1 LPEVRHPWHTKHWDF
16 RPPGGRPIGTGVAPA
31 SGVGARTPPR
41 GSACALATEDQMLEL
56 LKFASPKG
64 QSTQEQTGALHLLV
78 TRAEQ
83 ERTALQAV
91 LDLLAQRDGQV
102 LTLARQVQDA
112 ADKMTSL
119 TARLDGLGERI
130 SELDGHA
137 SDIEALDGRLDTLT
151 DVARGAERQVQEAL
165 GAGSELQKQRHTL
178 EQVSEQATK
187 LQTFAEAV
195 EQRIYALET
204 LSDQVLQKT
213 KALEHQQQI
222 VEHAVVQSNRV
233 SEM

>member
-1 LPEVRHPWHTKHWDF
+1 
-16 RPPGGRPIGTGVAPA
+16 
-31 SGVGARTPPR
+31 
-41 GSACALATEDQMLEL
+41 MLEL
-56 LKFASPKG
+56 LKFTSTKG
-64 QSTQEQTGALHLLV
+64 QSKQEQIGALHLLV

-112 ADKMTSL
+112 ADKMTSM

-137 SDIEALDGRLDTLT
+137 SDIDALDARLDTLT
-151 DVARGAERQVQEAL
+151 DVARGAERQVQDAL

-178 EQVSEQATK
+178 EQVSDQATK

-204 LSDQVLQKT
+204 LSDQVSQKT

-222 VEHAVVQSNRV
+222 ALVAASCSRTACPRWCGRWTR
-233 SEM
+233 SSRP